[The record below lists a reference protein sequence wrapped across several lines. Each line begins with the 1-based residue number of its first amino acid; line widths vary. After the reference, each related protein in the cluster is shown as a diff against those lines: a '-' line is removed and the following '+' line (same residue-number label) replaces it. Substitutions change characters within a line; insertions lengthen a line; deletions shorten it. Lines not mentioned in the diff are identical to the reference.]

1 MTDQIPQQQ
10 YTSIPT
16 QPKDSTLALLSLIF
30 GIGAYFI
37 LPFLGAIAAIVLGHL
52 GKSEIK
58 KSAGMLKGNGMAT
71 WGLVLGYIQIGL
83 FVLSLCAI
91 LVLLPIMGSSI
102 AEIFSDINSS
112 MY

>member
-71 WGLVLGYIQIGL
+71 WGLILGYIQIGL

-91 LVLLPIMGSSI
+91 LVLLPLLGSSI
-102 AEIFSDINSS
+102 ADIFANIDTS

>member
-1 MTDQIPQQQ
+1 MTDQIPQQP
-10 YTSIPT
+10 YTTIPT

-30 GIGAYFI
+30 GIASYFV
-37 LPFLGAIAAIVLGHL
+37 LPGIGAIAAVILGHL

-83 FVLSLCAI
+83 LVLSLCALIFI
-91 LVLLPIMGSSI
+91 LPAMGSTISD
-102 AEIFSDINSS
+102 IFSNINSS

>member
-1 MTDQIPQQQ
+1 MTDQIPQQP
-10 YTSIPT
+10 YTTIPT

-30 GIGAYFI
+30 GIASYFV
-37 LPFLGAIAAIVLGHL
+37 LPGIGAIAAVILGHL

-83 FVLSLCAI
+83 LVLSLCALIFI
-91 LVLLPIMGSSI
+91 LPAMGSTISD
-102 AEIFSDINSS
+102 IFSNINSS
-112 MY
+112 IY

>member
-16 QPKDSTLALLSLIF
+16 QPKDSTLAMLSLIF
-30 GIGAYFI
+30 GIGAYFV
-37 LPFLGAIAAIVLGHL
+37 LPFIGAIAAVILGHL

-58 KSAGMLKGNGMAT
+58 KSGGMLKGNGMAT
-71 WGLVLGYIQIGL
+71 WGLILGYVQIGL
-83 FVLSLCAI
+83 CVLSVCAI
-91 LVLLPIMGSSI
+91 VVLLPILGSSL
-102 AEIFSDINSS
+102 ADIFSNINTS

>member
-1 MTDQIPQQQ
+1 MTDQIPQQP

-16 QPKDSTLALLSLIF
+16 QPKDSTMALLSLIF

-37 LPFLGAIAAIVLGHL
+37 LPFIGAIAAIILGHL
-52 GKSEIK
+52 GKNEIK

-71 WGLVLGYIQIGL
+71 WGLVLGYVQIGL
-83 FVLSLCAI
+83 FVLSVCVVTIIVLTSGSAI
-91 LVLLPIMGSSI
+91 SDV
-102 AEIFSDINSS
+102 FNDINSS